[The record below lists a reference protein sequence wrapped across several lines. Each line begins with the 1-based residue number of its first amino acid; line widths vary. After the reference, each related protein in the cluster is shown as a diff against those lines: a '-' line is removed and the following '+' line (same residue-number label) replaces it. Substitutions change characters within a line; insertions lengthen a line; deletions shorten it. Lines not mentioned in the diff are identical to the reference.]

1 MEDRLDAARS
11 LERIRALMERA
22 GKFSHLSATSAY
34 VAGALAGAGALGSHA
49 LGVHFN
55 QPSDART
62 LAWIWG
68 SVLVLA
74 LGQSVGFTVADA
86 RRRGD
91 PFWGPLTEQVVR
103 AMLPAFLIGATFTA
117 YGLRTG
123 QLDLLPPFWSL
134 AYGASLMGLG
144 LYAGRRIQLVGLLF
158 ILAGALALFFFR
170 PYGLRMMLASFGG
183 GHLLLGVL
191 IAWKRRASVGLTP

>member
-1 MEDRLDAARS
+1 MEEHQDAARN
-11 LERIRALMERA
+11 LARIRTLMERA
-22 GKFSHLSATSAY
+22 GKFSHLSASSAY
-34 VAGALAGAGALGSHA
+34 VAGGLAAAGAFLSWAK
-49 LGVHFN
+49 GVNFN
-55 QPSDART
+55 EPSGART
-62 LAWIWG
+62 LGVIWG

-74 LGQSVGFTVADA
+74 LGQSLGFTIADA

-91 PFWGPLTEQVVR
+91 PFWGPLTEQVAR

-123 QLDLLPPFWSL
+123 QLDLLPPFWAL

-158 ILAGALALFFFR
+158 ILAGASSLFFFR
-170 PYGLRMMLASFGG
+170 EYGLRMMLASFGG
-183 GHLLLGVL
+183 GHILLGVL
-191 IAWKRRASVGLTP
+191 IAWKRRASAA